1 MTLINMERLESE
13 VEGLRLA
20 FCGAVPFPHIVVE
33 EFLYPKAAE
42 QLLSGYPA
50 IGETEWDNNTTY
62 KHQAGKYVKQN
73 ITGTD
78 LEPFFEETTSSRFR
92 SLLSRMTSIEH
103 LESDPELFG
112 AGLHQSQTG
121 GFLDVHVD
129 FNLHPTTGL
138 HRRLNLLVYMNQ
150 EWNETYG
157 GDLELWD
164 MEQYQCVKR
173 LAPIFNRAVLFET
186 SEISYH
192 GHPTPLA
199 LPPGMTRKSLS
210 VYYYTV
216 DRGVGVSAKPHN
228 TLFRNTQG
236 LKGALKVARSTV
248 KAGVERITH
257 HMKR

>member
-1 MTLINMERLESE
+1 
-13 VEGLRLA
+13 
-20 FCGAVPFPHIVVE
+20 
-33 EFLYPKAAE
+33 
-42 QLLSGYPA
+42 
-50 IGETEWDNNTTY
+50 
-62 KHQAGKYVKQN
+62 
-73 ITGTD
+73 
-78 LEPFFEETTSSRFR
+78 
-92 SLLSRMTSIEH
+92 
-103 LESDPELFG
+103 
-112 AGLHQSQTG
+112 
-121 GFLDVHVD
+121 
-129 FNLHPTTGL
+129 
-138 HRRLNLLVYMNQ
+138 MNQ

-216 DRGVGVSAKPHN
+216 ERGAGVSAKPHN

-257 HMKR
+257 HMKDRAHGAGGPGQKDKTGRRGQFAITLISSQRVD